1 MTGNRLISMGLLV
14 CLSATTAHAQTDLLW
29 QHSDGRLAVWKMDGW
44 TMVSGDPLGLGQLP
58 DPRWQLV
65 ASSDFNL
72 DGHPDHIFQHQA
84 DGRLAIWL
92 MNGDAQVRGFALTP
106 DRAPDVNWKVRAA
119 ADFDG
124 DTRPDLLFQN
134 EATGEVSIW
143 RMFETTRLG
152 TYSLPS
158 VPDTDWRIVGVADFN
173 AYLGPDI
180 LWQHQSNGL
189 IALWVD
195 VAGGGDIYGVLVSNE
210 VSDPNLKIRAV
221 GYINDDVWPDLV
233 WQDQVTGLLATWIMD
248 PLLDN
253 HLTVLL
259 SPDHVVDTNWHIAG
273 IPTPRDLRKE
283 AGFWAMVFPEIG
295 YGGCIVGAK
304 VEIVAGQA
312 IGQSGTVPE
321 GCDYWSGEG
330 VFFRGLI
337 AGIPVTVRASAPGYL
352 PQEITIMPTPVGQG
366 MMATVFTLPRIQTP

>member
-1 MTGNRLISMGLLV
+1 MVFLV
-14 CLSATTAHAQTDLLW
+14 CLHATSADAQTDILW
-29 QHSDGRLAVWKMDGW
+29 QHSDGRLAVWKMRGSV
-44 TMVSGDPLGLGQLP
+44 MVSGDPLGLGQLP

-92 MNGDAQVRGFALTP
+92 MNGKALVTGFALTP
-106 DRAPDVNWKVRAA
+106 DRAPDLNWKVRGA

-134 EATGEVSIW
+134 AVTGEASIW
-143 RMFETTRLG
+143 RMFETTRLE

-173 AYLGPDI
+173 ADLTHEI

-189 IALWVD
+189 VALWWMRSFG
-195 VAGGGDIYGVLVSNE
+195 VAGGGFIHGVLISNR

-221 GYINDDVWPDLV
+221 GYINDDVFPDLV
-233 WQDQVTGLLATWIMD
+233 WQHQTSGLLATWIMGT
-248 PLLDN
+248 PWGQET
-253 HLTVLL
+253 TVLL
-259 SPDHVVDTNWHIAG
+259 SPDHVLDTGWHIVG
-273 IPTPRDLRKE
+273 IPTPRDLVRE

-295 YGGCIVGAK
+295 SGGCIPDAK
-304 VEIVAGQA
+304 VEIVGGQA
-312 IGQSGTVPE
+312 IGQSATME
-321 GCDYWSGEG
+321 GDCDY
-330 VFFRGLI
+330 
-337 AGIPVTVRASAPGYL
+337 
-352 PQEITIMPTPVGQG
+352 
-366 MMATVFTLPRIQTP
+366 

>member
-1 MTGNRLISMGLLV
+1 MIGNRLISMGLLV
-14 CLSATTAHAQTDLLW
+14 SLSATSAHAQTDLLW
-29 QHSDGRLAVWKMDGW
+29 QHSDGRLAVWKMQGW
-44 TMVSGDPLGLGQLP
+44 VQMSGDLLNPGQLP

-221 GYINDDVWPDLV
+221 GYLNDDVWPDLV
-233 WQDQVTGLLATWIMD
+233 WQHRGTGLLAAWMMNPEYGPD
-248 PLLDN
+248 RGWWWREE
-253 HLTVLL
+253 TVLL
-259 SPDHVVDTNWHIAG
+259 SPDHVLDTNWHIVG
-273 IPTPRDLRKE
+273 IPTPRDSREE
-283 AGFWAMVFPEIG
+283 AVFWAMVFPEFG

-304 VEIVAGQA
+304 VEIVAGQS
-312 IGQSGTVPE
+312 IGQSGTMDE
-321 GCDYWSGEG
+321 GCDAWSYGG
-330 VFFRGLI
+330 AFFRGLT
-337 AGIPVTVRASAPGYL
+337 AGIPITVRASAPG
-352 PQEITIMPTPVGQG
+352 
-366 MMATVFTLPRIQTP
+366 